1 MRIIKPGF
9 LCCLLV
15 LLLTVDIITARA
27 GTQPTIEKLLSAREQ
42 LTFSVHYGFLT
53 LGHVYITAIYDTL
66 YNGSPAHTFTTI
78 IKSNP
83 SIPFVGNKERHFH
96 SIFKHVDGQLY
107 GLNFWTDNVD
117 SKEFLD
123 SRYIFDY
130 DARSVYVFE
139 FEEPVDTLYLDRAAD
154 SGPLLFLITRLY
166 AGLNERVDYPIYIS
180 NEHGDVSMDFTSR
193 IDRLNVPAFGQVD
206 AYFSSG
212 NANVKG
218 PFGFSGFY
226 RAWHKKDDLRIPL
239 EAHVRV
245 WVGNVRV
252 RLQEFE
258 RIYD

>member
-1 MRIIKPGF
+1 MAMKHSWF
-9 LCCLLV
+9 LV
-15 LLLTVDIITARA
+15 LTLLLLFSADPLFATD
-27 GTQPTIEKLLSAREQ
+27 GPQPTIEKLLGAKER

-53 LGHVYITAIYDTL
+53 LGHVYINAVYDTL
-66 YNGSPAHTFTTI
+66 YNGSPAYTFTTI

-96 SIFKHVDGQLY
+96 SIFKHENGQLY
-107 GLNFWTDNVD
+107 GLNFWTDNID
-117 SKEFLD
+117 SNELLD

-130 DARSVYVFE
+130 EANSVYVYE

-154 SGPLLFLITRLY
+154 SGPLLFLLTRLY
-166 AGLNERVDYPIYIS
+166 AGLNEQVNYPIYIS
-180 NEHGDVSMDFTSR
+180 NERGDVKMDYTSR
-193 IDRLNVPAFGQVD
+193 VDRINVPAYGQVE
-206 AYFSSG
+206 AYYSSG
-212 NANVKG
+212 DAAVKG

-226 RAWHKKDDLRIPL
+226 RAWHKKDDLRVPL

-258 RIYD
+258 RVYD